1 MHTLRTVFRAFDKQR
16 QVLASA
22 GVAIALLST
31 FSDALHAEELFRF
44 HSDTPM
50 RQFITPFFDE
60 NGVKTWQCEGET
72 VQYLNE
78 SRFNVRKMCS
88 TFFDQQQRDKVDMT
102 VRSEDAVVSLPKH
115 RASGKSL
122 LTVTNPEYTIVGE
135 QWVWEGKHE
144 KASFSKVFIG
154 KNANVLFYDR

>member
-1 MHTLRTVFRAFDKQR
+1 MHTLRTVLRVFFQQR
-16 QVLASA
+16 QALISA
-22 GVAIALLST
+22 GIGIALLSV
-31 FSDALHAEELFRF
+31 FLDLHADELFRF

-60 NGVKTWQCEGET
+60 NGIKTWQCEGET

-78 SRFNVRKMCS
+78 SRFNVRKMCI
-88 TFFDQQQRDKVDMT
+88 TFFDPQQREKVDMT

>member
-1 MHTLRTVFRAFDKQR
+1 MLRTIRQAFNKR
-16 QVLASA
+16 QPFWVATGIGIALFS
-22 GVAIALLST
+22 AIARV
-31 FSDALHAEELFRF
+31 LHADELFRF

-78 SRFNVRKMCS
+78 SRFNVRKLCI
-88 TFFDQQQRDKVDMT
+88 TFFDPQQRDKVDMT

>member
-1 MHTLRTVFRAFDKQR
+1 MLRTVR
-16 QVLASA
+16 QASNKRQHFWVVA
-22 GVAIALLST
+22 GIGVTLLLTTSLR
-31 FSDALHAEELFRF
+31 LHAEELFRF

-60 NGVKTWQCEGET
+60 NGIKTWQCEGET

-78 SRFNVRKMCS
+78 SRFNVRKLCI
-88 TFFDQQQRDKVDMT
+88 TFFDPQQRDKVDMT

>member
-1 MHTLRTVFRAFDKQR
+1 MLRTVR
-16 QVLASA
+16 QASNKRQHFWVAA
-22 GVAIALLST
+22 GIGIALLSV
-31 FSDALHAEELFRF
+31 FSDLHAEELFRF

-50 RQFITPFFDE
+50 QRFVTPFFDE

-78 SRFNVRKMCS
+78 SRFNVRKLCI

-154 KNANVLFYDR
+154 KNANVLFDDR

>member
-1 MHTLRTVFRAFDKQR
+1 M
-16 QVLASA
+16 VLFAT
-22 GVAIALLST
+22 I
-31 FSDALHAEELFRF
+31 FFPLHADELFRF

-50 RQFITPFFDE
+50 RQFITPFFFFFFF
-60 NGVKTWQCEGET
+60 KTWQCEGET

-78 SRFNVRKMCS
+78 SRFNVRKLCI
-88 TFFDQQQRDKVDMT
+88 TFFDPQQRDKVDMT

>member
-1 MHTLRTVFRAFDKQR
+1 MHTLRTVFRAFGKQR

-22 GVAIALLST
+22 GVAIALLLT
-31 FSDALHAEELFRF
+31 FSDALHADELFRF

-78 SRFNVRKMCS
+78 SRFNVRKMCI
-88 TFFDQQQRDKVDMT
+88 TFFDPQQRDKVDMT
-102 VRSEDAVVSLPKH
+102 VCSEDAVVSLPKH

>member
-1 MHTLRTVFRAFDKQR
+1 MLRTTRQAFDKR
-16 QVLASA
+16 QHFL
-22 GVAIALLST
+22 VAFAVCIATALLSVS
-31 FSDALHAEELFRF
+31 SDLHADELFRF

-50 RQFITPFFDE
+50 QRFVTPFFDE
-60 NGVKTWQCEGET
+60 NGIKTWQCEGET

-78 SRFNVRKMCS
+78 SRFNVRKMCI
-88 TFFDQQQRDKVDMT
+88 TFFDPQQRDKIDMT